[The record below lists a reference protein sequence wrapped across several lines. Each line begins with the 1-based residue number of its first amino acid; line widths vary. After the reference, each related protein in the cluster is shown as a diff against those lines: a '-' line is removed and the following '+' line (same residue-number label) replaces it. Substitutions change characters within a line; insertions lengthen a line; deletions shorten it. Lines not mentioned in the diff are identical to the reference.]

1 MATFARATK
10 GGKQMSKV
18 STRIC
23 KTCGKE
29 KPIFFNT
36 KMIQAILDGRK
47 IMTRRTVKNIPE
59 GTHRVEQ
66 IGESLFEAHWGI
78 HGNSMFLDGATEIK
92 CPYQPGDRLWVRETW
107 QCIKYDSMDGDLS
120 YGVEFKDGTRKHF
133 EFDDN
138 ERFHQFGKYAFKE
151 GWQQSIHM
159 PKEAARIWLEVTNV
173 RVERLQEILCND
185 MRREGCIPTTV
196 TGGQYQQW
204 HRDYWIP
211 LWDST
216 IKKQNISRYGWT
228 ANPWVWVIEFER
240 MKEDVNT

>member
-1 MATFARATK
+1 MIK
-10 GGKQMSKV
+10 
-18 STRIC
+18 IC

-92 CPYQPGDRLWVRETW
+92 CPYQPGDILWVRETW
-107 QCIKYDSMDGDLS
+107 ASYCDECESNQGEGYKDATCAYGDCNRYAYKADDDGCP
-120 YGVEFKDGTRKHF
+120 G
-133 EFDDN
+133 
-138 ERFHQFGKYAFKE
+138 GK
-151 GWQQSIHM
+151 WRPSIHM
-159 PKEAARIWLEVTNV
+159 PKEAARIFLRVKTV
-173 RVERLQEILCND
+173 RVERLQDITEEQAVKEGAKAYGPNNCSGTSARIAFAEIWD
-185 MRREGCIPTTV
+185 RTT
-196 TGGQYQQW
+196 
-204 HRDYWIP
+204 RDNSYEWR
-211 LWDST
+211 
-216 IKKQNISRYGWT
+216 K
-228 ANPWVWVIEFER
+228 NPWVWVIEFER

>member
-1 MATFARATK
+1 MIK
-10 GGKQMSKV
+10 
-18 STRIC
+18 IC

-92 CPYQPGDRLWVRETW
+92 CPYQPGDILWVRETW
-107 QCIKYDSMDGDLS
+107 ASYCDECESNQGEGYKDATCAYGDCNRYAYKADDDGCP
-120 YGVEFKDGTRKHF
+120 G
-133 EFDDN
+133 
-138 ERFHQFGKYAFKE
+138 GK
-151 GWQQSIHM
+151 WRPSIHM

-173 RVERLQEILCND
+173 RVERLQEITEED
-185 MRREGCIPTTV
+185 AIKEGISWLDDACYYNNGWHPTFYDPDS
-196 TGGQYQQW
+196 GGSPIFK
-204 HRDYWIP
+204 DGFKEF
-211 LWDST
+211 WDSLNT
-216 IKKQNISRYGWT
+216 KRGYGWEI
-228 ANPWVWVIEFER
+228 NPWVWVIEFER